1 MTSGARAGEEP
12 GGKAGRKASG
22 DLSQGEQ
29 AGGPVA
35 SRVGPA
41 TPGRTRGPAREVLA
55 AAVAS
60 LLLVVVVKWRV
71 VTHLGSGLPGD
82 LGDPLLQTWQLAWG
96 PHALL
101 HQLTHPFDANAFWPL
116 HRSLA
121 FSDSLLGL
129 APLGL
134 LFGAGPAAAVARY
147 DTVYLLSYAA
157 ATTAAYCLA
166 RQLGASRGAA
176 AVAGVAFAYAPW
188 HLAQE
193 GHLQILLTAGL
204 PASLALLARGHGIG
218 GPARPRL
225 VVAGWAVAAWQ
236 VSLGFGLGLQLTYA
250 LGALTVLVT
259 ARHAVRR
266 RRGRTGPAPRA
277 LLGAEIVGLVG
288 FLTTAVAFGRP
299 YLQVVAEHPEARR
312 RLAEVSLY
320 SPPAHAFA
328 TTAANNWLWGHAQ
341 AGLRSS
347 LASQSEGDLAVGGML
362 LLLAVLGLVRGNWSR
377 AARWS
382 LAGAAV
388 GVAAFAMGTK
398 LAGGRF
404 SYLLLYDHAP
414 GWQGVRTPGRLVV
427 LVTLALALLAATGI
441 DGALSRS
448 SRFLRR
454 TMPVLLAATVL
465 LEGLGSTATPTAP
478 QIPAGVAGAPGPVL
492 VLPSDEFHDSW
503 AMWFSTDGFGPLVNG
518 ASGFVPVG
526 LAALRRDVVGFPD
539 AGSVELLRRRGI
551 RRVVLVPAYAKHS
564 PWQDAAVKPVA
575 GLPLVRRQERDSV
588 VFDLQLA
595 G

>member
-1 MTSGARAGEEP
+1 M
-12 GGKAGRKASG
+12 
-22 DLSQGEQ
+22 
-29 AGGPVA
+29 
-35 SRVGPA
+35 
-41 TPGRTRGPAREVLA
+41 REVLA
-55 AAVAS
+55 AAAAS
-60 LLLVVVVKWRV
+60 LLLVLAVKWPV
-71 VTHLGSGLPGD
+71 VTHLGSGLPVD

-129 APLGL
+129 APFGL
-134 LFGAGPAAAVARY
+134 LFGTGPAAAVARY
-147 DTVYLLSYAA
+147 DTFYLLSYAA

-166 RQLGASRGAA
+166 RQLGASRAAA

-218 GPARPRL
+218 GPVRPRL

-250 LGALTVLVT
+250 LGALTVLVA
-259 ARHAVRR
+259 ARHVVRR

-277 LLGAEIVGLVG
+277 LLGAEVVGLVG
-288 FLTTAVAFGRP
+288 FLATAAAFGRP

-312 RLAEVSLY
+312 RLSEVALY

-328 TTAANNWLWGHAQ
+328 TTAANNWVWGDAQ

-362 LLLAVLGLVRGNWSR
+362 LVLAVLGLVRGNWSR
-377 AARWS
+377 ATRWS

-388 GVAAFAMGTK
+388 TVAAFAMGTK
-398 LAGGRF
+398 MAGGRF
-404 SYLLLYDHAP
+404 TYLLLYHHAP

-427 LVTLALALLAATGI
+427 LVTLALAMLAATGI
-441 DGALSRS
+441 DGALRRS
-448 SRFLRR
+448 SRPLRR
-454 TMPVLLAATVL
+454 TVPVLLLVAVL
-465 LEGLGSTATPTAP
+465 LEGLGSTATPSAP
-478 QIPAGVAGAPGPVL
+478 RIPAGVAGAPGPVL

-526 LAALRRDVVGFPD
+526 LAALRRDVAGFPD

-551 RRVVLVPAYAKHS
+551 RRVVLVPAYAKGS
-564 PWQDAAVKPVA
+564 PWRDAAVKGVA
-575 GLPLVRRQERDSV
+575 GLPLVRRGERGSV
-588 VFDLQLA
+588 VFDLQPA